1 MLEALADAP
10 PAALRLA
17 LERRIVRHAIDER
30 LRARAYRLQI
40 FEERPGLR
48 VHGMILTI
56 PMTRFLL
63 AAALT
68 VATACAPP
76 ADTLRIATTTSV
88 DNSGLLEAI
97 LPAFTRD
104 TGYRVHVIATGS
116 GQAIN
121 LGRRGDVAMLITH
134 EPIGER
140 ALFDDGLVRYYRKF
154 MFNRFVI
161 AGPPGDPA
169 RDESGTHVREQT
181 LWAAAGVR
189 PAGSLLIE
197 TGQGMAS
204 TLRVASERQSYVLTD
219 EATLAQLAQVV
230 AIGALFMRDD
240 ALSNTYAVSILTT
253 TRPHRSPAAESLARW
268 LAEGPAR
275 DLIAG
280 FEAGGRPVFFPWPP
294 DADTLTP
301 ESMPGAARR

>member
-1 MLEALADAP
+1 
-10 PAALRLA
+10 
-17 LERRIVRHAIDER
+17 
-30 LRARAYRLQI
+30 
-40 FEERPGLR
+40 
-48 VHGMILTI
+48 MILTI

-169 RDESGTHVREQT
+169 RVSRAASAVDAMRRIAAAGAPFASRGDESGTHVREKT

-219 EATLAQLAQVV
+219 EATLAQLAPVV
-230 AIGALFMRDD
+230 AIGVLFMRDD

-280 FEAGGRPVFFPWPP
+280 FEAGGRQVFFPWPP

-301 ESMPGAARR
+301 ESMPGATRQ

>member
-1 MLEALADAP
+1 
-10 PAALRLA
+10 
-17 LERRIVRHAIDER
+17 
-30 LRARAYRLQI
+30 
-40 FEERPGLR
+40 
-48 VHGMILTI
+48 MILTI

-169 RDESGTHVREQT
+169 RVSRADSAVDAMRRIVAAGAPFASRGDESGTHVREKT

-219 EATLAQLAQVV
+219 EATLAQLAPVV
-230 AIGALFMRDD
+230 AIGVLFMRDD

-280 FEAGGRPVFFPWPP
+280 FEAGGRQVFFPWPP

-301 ESMPGAARR
+301 ESMPGATRQ

>member
-1 MLEALADAP
+1 
-10 PAALRLA
+10 
-17 LERRIVRHAIDER
+17 
-30 LRARAYRLQI
+30 
-40 FEERPGLR
+40 
-48 VHGMILTI
+48 MILTI

-63 AAALT
+63 VAALA
-68 VATACAPP
+68 VGAACAPP

-97 LPAFTRD
+97 LPAFTRE

-121 LGRRGDVAMLITH
+121 LGRRGDVALLITH

-161 AGPPGDPA
+161 AGPPEDPA
-169 RDESGTHVREQT
+169 RISQAESAADAMRRIAAAGAPFASRGDESGTHVREKT

-189 PAGSLLIE
+189 PADGLLIE

-204 TLRVASERQSYVLTD
+204 TLRVASERQAYVLTD
-219 EATLAQLAQVV
+219 EATLAQLAPVV
-230 AIGALFMRDD
+230 AIGALFVRDD

-253 TRPHRSPAAESLARW
+253 ARPHRSPAAESLARW
-268 LAEGPAR
+268 LAEGGAR

-280 FEAGGRPVFFPWPP
+280 FQIGGRQVFFPWPP
-294 DADTLTP
+294 DAGALTP
-301 ESMPGAARR
+301 EASPGGARR